1 MSDEAKELTHAPAGA
16 ILRTDEPQDMLQ
28 IVMRAAQDPTIDPAR
43 LKEFL
48 EIGRQLQA
56 DKAKQQWAMAFRA
69 AKDELDGVRITKRG
83 QIVYEGKNGKQDSV
97 IKFLRYDDIAEAVKP
112 ILRKHQLTASY
123 TYRNE
128 TTPPKTVCVLTLL
141 HSAGHSETFES
152 VPLPMIDSGGGKSDV
167 QGAGSVMTYGRRY
180 AIQGAFDIV
189 AENQDDDGAMGRDQ
203 PQPITEQEL
212 ETITNIVQVCDDK
225 NPGFRNL
232 FTRWMVKELK
242 TENVKDLRQGAQL
255 KSVMTKLSEKMKA
268 LGLNR

>member
-16 ILRTDEPQDMLQ
+16 IMRTDEPQDMLQ

-189 AENQDDDGAMGRDQ
+189 AENQDMDGTSQQAE
-203 PQPITEQEL
+203 PISESDYRKIED
-212 ETITNIVQVCDDK
+212 IVQECENR
-225 NPGFRNL
+225 NPGFRSL
-232 FTRWMVKELK
+232 FTKWFVKEFKIDKLS
-242 TENVKDLRQGAQL
+242 DLRQGHQL
-255 KSVMTKLSEKMKA
+255 KSVMTKLTEKMQS
-268 LGLNR
+268 LGIR